1 MAAEARWR
9 QHVAVAIAFTAIWLV
24 QAWPLPLQLGSV
36 LPNDPGDPVLNTW
49 ILWWNAQALPLT
61 SGWWNGPMFHPAPG
75 SLAFSEILL
84 GLSIVAS
91 PLQWLGASPIVAY
104 NVVFLASTPLAAF
117 FAYLLAWQL
126 TGRAGP
132 AIVAGVMFGFAV
144 FRFAHVPH
152 IQIMW
157 SWWMPLALLGLH
169 RWLVDERRRWSGLV
183 VFALAW
189 IGESLSNGYYFFYFS
204 IVVGLWMAWFG
215 RRRVVPALI
224 AWVIAGLAIA
234 PVMLTYRQIHGQYR
248 FVRTATEIESGGADL
263 TEFFRPSSVPVLFH
277 IDRWERG
284 EHEVS
289 LPVLG
294 ILAMSFGL
302 IIGAIQFG
310 LVRRP
315 WRQQRALATLQYLLF
330 AIALICAVIAI
341 STRTV
346 GNWHFDAIGV
356 HVSGIAKM
364 LAVTWPALLLA
375 IALSPAAERAWR
387 ERSVTAFYL
396 GTTIIVI
403 ILAMGPDPKA
413 WGEKFWNDGPYTWL
427 MAIVP
432 GMDGVR
438 VPARFTILAV
448 LCLAIFTA
456 LLLAR
461 LRFAS
466 ASSYRERLVFG
477 GVVVA
482 SLLETWP
489 PAIPMAT
496 LPARPPAVTQDATV
510 IELPFGILQETPALY
525 RAMFH
530 RRPLVDGY
538 SGYFPPS
545 HYAMLK
551 CLARKSPECIPTLQ
565 RFVGPVEILIE
576 RQADPT
582 GEWQAYA
589 SQLPDV
595 QTRKGN
601 AQFAVYRLGGA
612 ATSPRTFAHVPIKS
626 VKATVSADRAALAI
640 DGDWRTSWSSVRGQA
655 AADALTIETDAA
667 TVTGVELWLTPAT
680 QHHYP
685 RGVVIETS
693 ADGMHWQPAW
703 DGPGDRVLFETV
715 ISSGMHGTRMTFPAR
730 AARFVRVTE
739 TLTDEA
745 VPWSVV
751 ELSVLSQSGS

>member
-1 MAAEARWR
+1 
-9 QHVAVAIAFTAIWLV
+9 
-24 QAWPLPLQLGSV
+24 
-36 LPNDPGDPVLNTW
+36 
-49 ILWWNAQALPLT
+49 
-61 SGWWNGPMFHPAPG
+61 
-75 SLAFSEILL
+75 
-84 GLSIVAS
+84 
-91 PLQWLGASPIVAY
+91 
-104 NVVFLASTPLAAF
+104 
-117 FAYLLAWQL
+117 
-126 TGRAGP
+126 
-132 AIVAGVMFGFAV
+132 
-144 FRFAHVPH
+144 
-152 IQIMW
+152 
-157 SWWMPLALLGLH
+157 
-169 RWLVDERRRWSGLV
+169 
-183 VFALAW
+183 
-189 IGESLSNGYYFFYFS
+189 
-204 IVVGLWMAWFG
+204 
-215 RRRVVPALI
+215 
-224 AWVIAGLAIA
+224 
-234 PVMLTYRQIHGQYR
+234 
-248 FVRTATEIESGGADL
+248 
-263 TEFFRPSSVPVLFH
+263 
-277 IDRWERG
+277 
-284 EHEVS
+284 
-289 LPVLG
+289 
-294 ILAMSFGL
+294 
-302 IIGAIQFG
+302 
-310 LVRRP
+310 
-315 WRQQRALATLQYLLF
+315 
-330 AIALICAVIAI
+330 
-341 STRTV
+341 
-346 GNWHFDAIGV
+346 
-356 HVSGIAKM
+356 
-364 LAVTWPALLLA
+364 
-375 IALSPAAERAWR
+375 
-387 ERSVTAFYL
+387 
-396 GTTIIVI
+396 
-403 ILAMGPDPKA
+403 
-413 WGEKFWNDGPYTWL
+413 
-427 MAIVP
+427 
-432 GMDGVR
+432 
-438 VPARFTILAV
+438 
-448 LCLAIFTA
+448 
-456 LLLAR
+456 
-461 LRFAS
+461 
-466 ASSYRERLVFG
+466 
-477 GVVVA
+477 VA